1 MVFCLMLDKFS
12 AEIQLVN
19 KLRIKLVA
27 TDWNIIQLVCSGG
40 QAHFS
45 ISYKQD
51 GKLKNIF
58 PDVVAFNN
66 DSILIGEIKEKF
78 DEGDYLKLLELRSSD
93 DGLSK
98 LLKVIAMRSGHSYK
112 KEDIIFSLVHSQTT
126 SKQVQAIHQYVYNN
140 DNFNL
145 ISPQD

>member
-1 MVFCLMLDKFS
+1 MRDKFS

-19 KLRIKLVA
+19 NLRIKLVA

-45 ISYKQD
+45 ISYKKD

-66 DSILIGEIKEKF
+66 DNILIGEIKEKF